1 MAEEELDMHDDNM
14 DDDDELEASTDNDSD
29 DDSDSD
35 SDSNNDSE
43 DLAAAAA
50 SAHSSLAARNKVR
63 ESMSAEIEAFLA
75 RGGQIKQVD
84 DNVMADPPRKPQS
97 SYGSRPI

>member
-1 MAEEELDMHDDNM
+1 MADDDLEMDDNL
-14 DDDDELEASTDNDSD
+14 DEEDEELEAMDSAD
-29 DDSDSD
+29 SGSESEEDSDS
-35 SDSNNDSE
+35 SSE

-63 ESMSAEIEAFLA
+63 ESMAAEVEAFLA
-75 RGGQIKQVD
+75 RGGKIQQVD

>member
-1 MAEEELDMHDDNM
+1 MAEEELDMQDENM
-14 DDDDELEASTDNDSD
+14 EDDDELEASADDDSG

-35 SDSNNDSE
+35 SDSSDNE

-50 SAHSSLAARNKVR
+50 SAQSSLAARNKVR
-63 ESMSAEIEAFLA
+63 ESMAAEIEAFLA
-75 RGGQIKQVD
+75 RGGQIQQVD

>member
-1 MAEEELDMHDDNM
+1 MSDEELEMDDNLEDGEELDSMNN
-14 DDDDELEASTDNDSD
+14 SDNDAEA
-29 DDSDSD
+29 DSDSGD
-35 SDSNNDSE
+35 NNNDE

-50 SAHSSLAARNKVR
+50 SAHSSLAARNKAR
-63 ESMSAEIEAFLA
+63 EEMAAEVEAFLA
-75 RGGQIKQVD
+75 RGGQIQQVD

>member
-1 MAEEELDMHDDNM
+1 MSDEELEMDDNLEDGEEM
-14 DDDDELEASTDNDSD
+14 DSMNDSD
-29 DDSDSD
+29 GESDSD
-35 SDSNNDSE
+35 SGEDNNNEE

-63 ESMSAEIEAFLA
+63 EEMAAEVEAFLA
-75 RGGQIKQVD
+75 RGGQIQQVD

>member
-1 MAEEELDMHDDNM
+1 MAEEELDMQDDNLE
-14 DDDDELEASTDNDSD
+14 DDDELEASAGDGSSE
-29 DDSDSD
+29 DSDSD
-35 SDSNNDSE
+35 SASSDNE

-50 SAHSSLAARNKVR
+50 GAYSSLAARNKVR
-63 ESMSAEIEAFLA
+63 ESMAAEIAAFLA
-75 RGGQIKQVD
+75 RGGQIQQVD

>member
-1 MAEEELDMHDDNM
+1 MAEEELDMQDENM
-14 DDDDELEASTDNDSD
+14 EDDDELEASADDDSG

-35 SDSNNDSE
+35 SDNSDNE

-63 ESMSAEIEAFLA
+63 ESMAAEIEAFLA
-75 RGGQIKQVD
+75 RGGQIQQVD